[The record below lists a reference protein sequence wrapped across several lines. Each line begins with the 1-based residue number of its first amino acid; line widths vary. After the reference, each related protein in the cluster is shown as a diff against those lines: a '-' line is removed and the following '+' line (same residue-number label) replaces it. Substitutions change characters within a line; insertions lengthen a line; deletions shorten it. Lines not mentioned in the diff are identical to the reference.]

1 LSADDDLGYMARA
14 IRLAERGLYTTDP
27 NPRVGCVLVRDGQI
41 VGEGFHRRAGEPHA
55 ERNAIDQAGERAC
68 GATAY
73 VTLEP
78 CCHHGRTPPCTDALL
93 EARIARVV
101 VAMEDPNPIVR
112 GRGLERL
119 RAAGAQVRTGVL
131 EQAAR
136 ALNPGFEKRMRGSL
150 PLVRCKLAA
159 SLDGRTAMVSGESRW
174 ITSDQARRDVH
185 RLRARSSA
193 VITGIGTVLAD
204 DPSLNVRLGPHEFP
218 ALWPDE
224 PPRQP
229 LRVVV
234 DSRLRMPNEARM
246 LQLPGATLIATCEDS
261 PRAIARANSAGAE
274 VQVFPAD
281 AGGRVDLRVLL
292 CYLAE
297 REINEALVEAGPT
310 LAGAAMQ
317 AGLVDEL
324 VLYQAAHLMGDAA
337 RGLFHLPG
345 LARMDQRIALQ
356 IIDIR
361 QIGPD
366 LRIRLRPTRD
376 DAQRMPSCAAQQ
388 PTAAFPSGLH
398 DGGIADMIQDD

>member
-1 LSADDDLGYMARA
+1 
-14 IRLAERGLYTTDP
+14 
-27 NPRVGCVLVRDGQI
+27 
-41 VGEGFHRRAGEPHA
+41 
-55 ERNAIDQAGERAC
+55 
-68 GATAY
+68 
-73 VTLEP
+73 
-78 CCHHGRTPPCTDALL
+78 
-93 EARIARVV
+93 
-101 VAMEDPNPIVR
+101 
-112 GRGLERL
+112 
-119 RAAGAQVRTGVL
+119 VRTGVL

-136 ALNPGFEKRMRGSL
+136 ALNPGFEKRMRGAL

-159 SLDGRTAMVSGESRW
+159 SLDGRTAMATGESRW

-204 DPSLNVRLGPHEFP
+204 DPSLNVRLGPDEFP

-234 DSRLRMPNEARM
+234 DSRLRMPSEARM

-297 REINEALVEAGPT
+297 REINEVLVEAGPT

-345 LARMDQRIALQ
+345 LARMDQRIALE
-356 IIDIR
+356 IIDVR

-366 LRIRLRPTRD
+366 LRIRLQP
-376 DAQRMPSCAAQQ
+376 AQGKA
-388 PTAAFPSGLH
+388 
-398 DGGIADMIQDD
+398 